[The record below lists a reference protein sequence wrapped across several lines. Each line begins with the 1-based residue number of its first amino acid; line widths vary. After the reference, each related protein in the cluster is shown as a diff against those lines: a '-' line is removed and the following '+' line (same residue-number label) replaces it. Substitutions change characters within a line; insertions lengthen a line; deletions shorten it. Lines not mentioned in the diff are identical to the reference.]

1 MVSLEL
7 NRIGIDAYIG
17 ASQLSVVQPEF
28 ETFSSSASTFPVLA
42 ADSTALLA
50 EEGAVKQEKVF
61 LSPFPETAKFF
72 MDHVI
77 YLPVNRMVSTDYLQK
92 MSDGIAKVINCVA
105 PSAFSLPPNPD
116 SAFFSA
122 KI

>member
-7 NRIGIDAYIG
+7 GRVGVDAYIG
-17 ASQLSVVQPEF
+17 ASQLTVVQPEF
-28 ETFSSSASTFPVLA
+28 ELYPSSLSSPFSRDEDGSS
-42 ADSTALLA
+42 LLP
-50 EEGAVKQEKVF
+50 EEGSLKQEKVF

-77 YLPVNRMVSTDYLQK
+77 YLPVNRMVSSEYLEK
-92 MSDGIAKVINCVA
+92 MSEGIARVMNSVA
-105 PSAFSLPPNPD
+105 PSAFDLPSCSD
-116 SAFFSA
+116 SAFFKA